1 MIKKL
6 KRFISNFF
14 LGVLILI
21 LFNTITYS
29 RIVGNWADSGFEG
42 DGGKSEALTSFNIR
56 IYVIEGAGYFLN
68 SHSNFQEFLNRV
80 ELSDLNGIDFNDM
93 REILYK
99 AIEDMEKAKNVYYN
113 LKKEAD
119 ITPYN
124 QVMINFLLDFD
135 YDNFREE
142 KGLNLIEYNK
152 VKNYLIKGDIR
163 GVFSTF
169 LLNSESILEQLYTIK
184 EWIDSDKFPE
194 ISILWRVNQ
203 AYFEAQLFGQ
213 YTSEIFY
220 SILTENKAYGFNR

>member
-1 MIKKL
+1 
-6 KRFISNFF
+6 
-14 LGVLILI
+14 LI
-21 LFNTITYS
+21 NTTLYS
-29 RIVGNWADSGFEG
+29 RVVGNYTDCGFG
-42 DGGKSEALTSFNIR
+42 GGGGKSEALTSFNIR

-99 AIEDMEKAKNVYYN
+99 AIEDMEKAKDSYFN
-113 LKKEAD
+113 LKQEAD

-124 QVMINFLLDFD
+124 PVMINFLLDFD
-135 YDNFREE
+135 YDGFQKE
-142 KGLNLIEYNK
+142 KGLNLIVYNK
-152 VKNYLIKGDIR
+152 VKNYLSKGDIR
-163 GVFSTF
+163 GVFSKF

-220 SILTENKAYGFNR
+220 SILTVNKAYGLNR